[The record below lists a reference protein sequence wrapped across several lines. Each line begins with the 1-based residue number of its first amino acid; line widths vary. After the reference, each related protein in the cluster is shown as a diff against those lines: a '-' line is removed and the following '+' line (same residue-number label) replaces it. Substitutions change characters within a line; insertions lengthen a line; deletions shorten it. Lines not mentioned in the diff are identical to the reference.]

1 MKIIDDFLPEAM
13 CRAISADVSFF
24 PESMG
29 DGERIATEINSYH
42 TEQSS
47 CFAPYMF
54 WKGWHYSEPK
64 TIKQRV
70 IKKIW
75 ENNLPFPISEL
86 CGFEYWTRTFHA
98 GQYIAPHVDEDT
110 FLYQDAKIFAG
121 PKCGAIYYGPDTT
134 AQNGGFLEIYPEPLT
149 DFTEMALEA
158 ENISKKLVS
167 VDKRERV
174 ACLPNRLVM
183 LDAGHV
189 IHGTTPSVTGT
200 RNVMVI
206 NVWHKSVEP
215 KALSLGAF
223 FYE

>member
-1 MKIIDDFLPEAM
+1 
-13 CRAISADVSFF
+13 
-24 PESMG
+24 
-29 DGERIATEINSYH
+29 
-42 TEQSS
+42 
-47 CFAPYMF
+47 
-54 WKGWHYSEPK
+54 
-64 TIKQRV
+64 
-70 IKKIW
+70 
-75 ENNLPFPISEL
+75 
-86 CGFEYWTRTFHA
+86 
-98 GQYIAPHVDEDT
+98 
-110 FLYQDAKIFAG
+110 
-121 PKCGAIYYGPDTT
+121 
-134 AQNGGFLEIYPEPLT
+134 
-149 DFTEMALEA
+149 MALEA

-215 KALSLGAF
+215 KALSLGTF